1 MVESKSMRFNGQ
13 NLLGDG
19 ASEASRIES
28 DTVHSAL
35 ALDPLE
41 ARKKRFLER
50 RKMVDLEQEAEWL

>member
-1 MVESKSMRFNGQ
+1 MIESKGTRLKEQ
-13 NLLGDG
+13 TPLGDG
-19 ASEASRIES
+19 VSEASDIES
-28 DTVHSAL
+28 DLLHSTL

>member
-1 MVESKSMRFNGQ
+1 MRFNGQ